1 MGSSGEERKL
11 YDDMRQYPVTQTPR
25 ETGYDEVM
33 AALPEPHAEPDRPIS
48 QQLVELRHIE
58 ADRLTPL
65 LDEEIA
71 AWRTELDWD
80 FRPSADLVRRFV
92 HMQAL
97 SGFALVTNTGG
108 GPRVD
113 GYSYFVCEEG
123 KGLIGDLYVMR
134 EYRTPQHENALL
146 ETVLD
151 ALWRTPGVKRV
162 ESQLLML
169 SSPLERAIPR
179 REYFR
184 CTARQ
189 FLEAPLAFI
198 EKLKE
203 RSRTGIGITR
213 WTERMQDQT
222 ARLIA
227 SAYQGHVDARIND
240 QYRSPAGARRFLM
253 NIVQYPG
260 CGTFFA
266 PASYA
271 AFDTTTRQL
280 CGVSLAS
287 LVSSDCGHITQ
298 LCVAK
303 TEQGTG
309 LGYELIRQS
318 LMALRAHGCDSVSLT
333 VTGSNDNAI
342 RLYRSMGFTKRRDFG
357 AYVWDR
363 RDSGLLV

>member
-1 MGSSGEERKL
+1 
-11 YDDMRQYPVTQTPR
+11 
-25 ETGYDEVM
+25 M
-33 AALPEPHAEPDRPIS
+33 AALPEPHAEPDHS
-48 QQLVELRHIE
+48 VAQQIVELRHIE

-65 LDEEIA
+65 LDEETA
-71 AWRTELDWD
+71 AWRSELDWD

-97 SGFALVTNTGG
+97 SGVALVTNTGG
-108 GPRVD
+108 GPRID

-123 KGLIGDLYVMR
+123 KGLVGDLYVMR
-134 EYRTPQHENALL
+134 AHRTQRHEDALL

-151 ALWRTPGVKRV
+151 MLWRTSGIKRV

-169 SSPLERAIPR
+169 SSPLERAVPR

-184 CTARQ
+184 CTARE
-189 FLEAPLAFI
+189 FLQAPLDPVTN
-198 EKLKE
+198 LRE
-203 RSRTGIGITR
+203 RPRAGIGITH
-213 WTERMQDQT
+213 WNERMHDQT

-227 SAYQGHVDARIND
+227 SAYQGHVDSRIND

-271 AFDTTTRQL
+271 ALDTANRQL

-287 LVSSDCGHITQ
+287 LVAADCGHITQ

-318 LMALRAHGCDSVSLT
+318 LVALRAHGCRSVSLT
-333 VTGSNDNAI
+333 VTGSNENAI
-342 RLYRSMGFTKRRDFG
+342 RLYRSMGFSKRRDFG

-363 RDSGLLV
+363 RDAGPWL